1 MLGGSRLKK
10 APQGT
15 KVGARRET
23 DLLSWFCSTVDG
35 RDYSTDNFD
44 YLNCY
49 DKIPIFIRVDGDDG
63 YFVNIWSNATSK

>member
-1 MLGGSRLKK
+1 M

-15 KVGARRET
+15 KVGARET

-44 YLNCY
+44 YLNWY
-49 DKIPIFIRVDGDDG
+49 HAKIKFLFSYVLMMMMVV
-63 YFVNIWSNATSK
+63 FVNIWSNATSK